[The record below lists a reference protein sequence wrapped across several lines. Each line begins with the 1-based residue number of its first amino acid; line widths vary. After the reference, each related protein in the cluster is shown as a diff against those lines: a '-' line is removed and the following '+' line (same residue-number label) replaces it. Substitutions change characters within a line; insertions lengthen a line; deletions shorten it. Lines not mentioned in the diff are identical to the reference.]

1 MIKSVEATGRS
12 TEDAVA
18 AALRSLREVKPD
30 IAEVDVEVE
39 LLESA
44 RSGFLGI
51 GRTDAKVRVT
61 YELDPLDSAKD
72 FLSGLL
78 DHIGVNGVVD
88 GEVSEDGTIA
98 LNISG
103 ENMGVVIGRR
113 GDTLDALQYL
123 TSIVVNRSEKD
134 HIRVTVDTEN
144 YRKKREESL
153 ETLAHKVAG
162 RVLKYKKNVTLEPM
176 NANERRVIHST
187 LQNTKGITTYSM
199 GNEPNRRV
207 VVALVGSA
215 RGGKGRSQRGRGNGT
230 ERGEQAERPE
240 RSERRER
247 PARAERPEQSATQQP
262 PKAAAIPS
270 VEMEWK

>member
-1 MIKSVEATGRS
+1 MIKIVETTGKT

-18 AALRSLREVKPD
+18 AALRQLRQISPEITEAD
-30 IAEVDVEVE
+30 VDVE
-39 LLESA
+39 LLERA

-51 GRTDAKVRVT
+51 GSSPAKVRVT
-61 YELDPLDSAKD
+61 YDMQPLESAKI

-78 DHIGVNGVVD
+78 EHIGVEALVD
-88 GEVSEDGTIA
+88 VEVNEEGTVA
-98 LNISG
+98 LNVSG
-103 ENMGVVIGRR
+103 DNMGVVIGRR
-113 GDTLDALQYL
+113 GDTLDALQYI
-123 TSIVVNRSEKD
+123 TSIVVNRTEKE

-153 ETLAHKVAG
+153 QALARKVAA

-187 LQNTKGITTYSM
+187 LQGMRGITTYSM

-207 VVALVGSA
+207 VVATAGA
-215 RGGKGRSQRGRGNGT
+215 RGPKTRGGRGGSQTRQT
-230 ERGEQAERPE
+230 ETREQ
-240 RSERRER
+240 R
-247 PARAERPEQSATQQP
+247 PAQTQRTAEP

>member
-1 MIKSVEATGRS
+1 MIKTVEATGR
-12 TEDAVA
+12 TTDDAVA
-18 AALRSLREVKPD
+18 AALRELREFKPD
-30 IAEVDVEVE
+30 ITAVDVEVE

-61 YELDPLDSAKD
+61 YELDPLDSAKN

-78 DHIGVNGVVD
+78 EHIGVNGVVD
-88 GEVSEDGTIA
+88 GEMTEEGVIA
-98 LNISG
+98 LNVSG

-113 GDTLDALQYL
+113 GDTLDALQYI
-123 TSIVVNRSEKD
+123 TSIVVNRSEKE

-153 ETLAHKVAG
+153 EALAHKVAG

-187 LQNTKGITTYSM
+187 LQGTKGITTYSM

-207 VVALVGSA
+207 VVALAGGTRS
-215 RGGKGRSQRGRGNGT
+215 GGKGRGRGG
-230 ERGEQAERPE
+230 ERGERSERAERPE
-240 RSERRER
+240 RAERQERAER
-247 PARAERPEQSATQQP
+247 PARQEQNTAQQP